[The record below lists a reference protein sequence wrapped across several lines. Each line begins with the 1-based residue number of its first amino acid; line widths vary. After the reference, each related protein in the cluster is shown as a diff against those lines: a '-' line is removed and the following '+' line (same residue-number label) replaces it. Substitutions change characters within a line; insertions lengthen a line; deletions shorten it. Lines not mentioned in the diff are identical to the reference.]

1 MPALLVHFRETL
13 LGLFTSFLHIPLLQ
27 NIPNGEKTQGWGG
40 GGAGGYLDSSF
51 LGIPAGTGFTGAA
64 AVAGGRGAVLGRRLT
79 GLYVITSLHAPCLS
93 QYIAGTYAVP
103 HILQTQ

>member
-1 MPALLVHFRETL
+1 MVCLH
-13 LGLFTSFLHIPLLQ
+13 LFFIYHSCKISQTERKRR
-27 NIPNGEKTQGWGG
+27 GGGG